1 MFLANYILLA
11 KLWRDYA
18 KKVYP
23 KLKQTVTFCAIQM
36 YSMHSLK
43 TQYSNILKTPKNLP
57 SENKVYFLISFKNE
71 LRIVV
76 VSTYIVTYKGRYL
89 RL

>member
-1 MFLANYILLA
+1 MFPANYILLA

-36 YSMHSLK
+36 YSMRSLK
-43 TQYSNILKTPKNLP
+43 TQYSNILKTPKTCP
-57 SENKVYFLISFKNE
+57 QKTKYIS
-71 LRIVV
+71 
-76 VSTYIVTYKGRYL
+76 
-89 RL
+89 